1 MPGQPGTD
9 PSPVAGAAGAHASAA
24 GVTGAHATTAPA
36 ITIDDVA
43 VAFSSKRRTF
53 TALRGVTFDVGERE
67 FLSILGPSGCGKST
81 LLRVLADL
89 IPASEGKVSVLGG
102 TPVAAREAR
111 EIGFVF
117 QHAELLPWRTAIDN
131 VRLPLQVGGRKAKAA
146 PADHADPQEL
156 LELVGLGDRGDAFP
170 RQLSGG
176 MRQRVAIARALVTK
190 PRILL
195 MDEPFGALDE
205 ITRETMNRELLRIW
219 RETGTTIVFVTHS
232 ISEAVFLSQRIAVLT
247 ANPGRLAGTLDVELP
262 GERRPE
268 IRDEPEFVAIAAQAR
283 AMLHGGAR

>member
-1 MPGQPGTD
+1 MTGLLGTERK
-9 PSPVAGAAGAHASAA
+9 
-24 GVTGAHATTAPA
+24 TA
-36 ITIDDVA
+36 ISIDEVA
-43 VAFSSKRRTF
+43 VSFTSKRSTF
-53 TALRGVTFDVGERE
+53 TALKGVTFDVGERE

-81 LLRVLADL
+81 LLRVVADL
-89 IPASEGKVSVLGG
+89 IPASEGTVSVLGG
-102 TPVAAREAR
+102 TPASAREAR
-111 EIGFVF
+111 GIGFVF
-117 QHAELLPWRTAIDN
+117 QHAELLPWRSALDN
-131 VRLPLQVGGRKAKAA
+131 VKLPLQVGGRRAKAA
-146 PADHADPQEL
+146 SAADHADPREL
-156 LELVGLGDRGDAFP
+156 LELVGLGDRADAYP

-247 ANPGRLAGTLDVELP
+247 ANPGRLAGTLEVDLP
-262 GERRPE
+262 DERRPE
-268 IRDEPEFVAIAAQAR
+268 IRDTPEFVAIAAQAR
-283 AMLHGGAR
+283 ALLHGGAS